1 MSQPVILILGAS
13 GGLGR
18 ALTTH
23 FLKDNFSLALQF
35 NSTDI
40 DIEENDRLKSYKADL
55 RNEEEVIGLISSV
68 SHDFGRIDGVIN
80 AAGISLNGM
89 SWKTSLENWQET
101 LDVNLTAP
109 FLVTK
114 HVLPI
119 MREQNFG
126 RIIYISSIVA
136 QTGVV
141 GASAYAAS
149 KAGLSGLAKTVSKEV
164 SNKNITSN
172 AIALGYFNAGMI
184 NDVPETMKEE
194 IINDIPLKRLGDP
207 KELYKLISFLLSA
220 ESSYFTGQTI
230 ALNGGLYS

>member
-1 MSQPVILILGAS
+1 MNQPVILILGAS
-13 GGLGR
+13 GGLGK
-18 ALTTH
+18 ALTSY
-23 FLKDNFSLALQF
+23 FLSDNFKLALQY
-35 NSTDI
+35 NSTKISQVESEDLAI
-40 DIEENDRLKSYKADL
+40 YKADI
-55 RNEEEVIGLISSV
+55 RKEEEVINLISEVKSK
-68 SHDFGRIDGVIN
+68 FGRIDGVVN

-89 SWKTSLENWQET
+89 SWKMSLENWQET

-109 FLVTK
+109 FLITK
-114 HVLPI
+114 HVLPH

-141 GASAYAAS
+141 GAGAYAAS

-164 SNKNITSN
+164 AKKNVTAN
-172 AIALGYFNAGMI
+172 AIALGYFDAGMI
-184 NDVPETMKEE
+184 NGVPTEMKDE
-194 IINDIPLKRLGDP
+194 IINNIPFNRLGNP
-207 KELYKLISFLLSA
+207 KELYKLITFILSD